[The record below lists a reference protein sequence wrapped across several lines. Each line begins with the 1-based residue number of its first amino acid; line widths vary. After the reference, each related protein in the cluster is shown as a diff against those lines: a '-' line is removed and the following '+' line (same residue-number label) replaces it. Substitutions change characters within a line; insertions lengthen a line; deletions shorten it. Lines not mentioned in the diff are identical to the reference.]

1 MVIKLTLQLIWEA
14 AMLPAIRFTIWY
26 LPMILGSI
34 SIMKLS
40 TNYWLRFMI
49 ERNLLLEW
57 LGWYI
62 PTVLII
68 GFTFGVIA
76 TKVSKI
82 HPYFMV
88 AALFFSLVMMRSGVA
103 GVGVALYEG
112 VAPTNFDVVTASL
125 FAVLTIYF
133 VALMLQRAWVEVLPK
148 RKK

>member
-1 MVIKLTLQLIWEA
+1 MVIKLVAQLILEA
-14 AMLPAIRFTIWY
+14 AILPAIRFTIWY

-62 PTVLII
+62 PTVLTI
-68 GFTFGVIA
+68 GFIFGVIA

-103 GVGVALYEG
+103 GVGVALYAG
-112 VAPTNFDVVTASL
+112 VAPTNFDIVTASV
-125 FAVLTIYF
+125 FAVLSIYF
-133 VALMLQRAWVEVLPK
+133 VALMFQRAWVEVLPK

>member
-1 MVIKLTLQLIWEA
+1 MVIKLVAQLIWEA
-14 AMLPAIRFTIWY
+14 AILPAIRFTIGY
-26 LPMILGSI
+26 LPMLLGSI

-40 TNYWLRFMI
+40 TNYWLTFMI
-49 ERNLLLEW
+49 QRNVLLDW
-57 LGWYI
+57 LSWYI

-82 HPYFMV
+82 HPYWMV

-112 VAPTNFDVVTASL
+112 VAPMNFDVVTASL

-133 VALMLQRAWVEVLPK
+133 VALMLQRAWVEILPK
-148 RKK
+148 RKN

>member
-1 MVIKLTLQLIWEA
+1 MVIKLVAQLVWEA
-14 AMLPAIRFTIWY
+14 AILPSIRFMIGY

-40 TNYWLRFMI
+40 TNYWLTFMI

-76 TKVSKI
+76 PKVNKI
-82 HPYFMV
+82 HPYWMV
-88 AALFFSLVMMRSGVA
+88 AALFFSVIMMRSGVA
-103 GVGVALYEG
+103 GVGVALYAG
-112 VAPTNFDVVTASL
+112 ATPTNFDIATASI
-125 FAVLTIYF
+125 FAVLSIYC
-133 VALMLQRAWVEVLPK
+133 VALMLQRAWVEILPK

>member
-1 MVIKLTLQLIWEA
+1 MVIKLVAQLIWEA
-14 AMLPAIRFTIWY
+14 AILPAIRFTIGY
-26 LPMILGSI
+26 LPMLLGSI

-40 TNYWLRFMI
+40 TNYWLTFMI
-49 ERNLLLEW
+49 QRNVLLDW
-57 LGWYI
+57 LSWYI

-82 HPYFMV
+82 HPYWMV

-112 VAPTNFDVVTASL
+112 VAPMNFDVVTASL

-133 VALMLQRAWVEVLPK
+133 VALMLQRAWVEILPN
-148 RKK
+148 RKN

>member
-1 MVIKLTLQLIWEA
+1 MVIKLVAQLIWEA
-14 AMLPAIRFTIWY
+14 AILPAIRFMIGY

-40 TNYWLRFMI
+40 TNYWLTFMI
-49 ERNLLLEW
+49 QRNTLLEW
-57 LGWYI
+57 LSWYI
-62 PTVLII
+62 PTILII
-68 GFTFGVIA
+68 SFIFGGISP
-76 TKVSKI
+76 KVNKI
-82 HPYFMV
+82 HPYWMV

-112 VAPTNFDVVTASL
+112 ATPTNFDIVTASV
-125 FAVLTIYF
+125 FAVLSIYF